1 VYNDFLISFLCSLI
15 YAASTLIVEKL
26 LFVLLYLLINEV
38 EGDFYKIELWLKAF
52 VNYSNEL
59 VGLVLSKIKVELLKF
74 LEYFGSIDLFKFS
87 I

>member
-38 EGDFYKIELWLKAF
+38 EGDFYKIEL
-52 VNYSNEL
+52 
-59 VGLVLSKIKVELLKF
+59 
-74 LEYFGSIDLFKFS
+74 
-87 I
+87 